1 MSELVAL
8 RLRLPEAVVTWFV
21 TGSGRAAHPGQVR
34 TLVAHEPQVVE
45 LLPDSVQLQV
55 QIQDIYSAS

>member
-1 MSELVAL
+1 
-8 RLRLPEAVVTWFV
+8 
-21 TGSGRAAHPGQVR
+21 VR